1 MDALLGDELYH
12 SLDTENGIHWKKVSI
27 EEKSQN
33 LPSGCKPLSEFVK
46 GSDVL
51 SERLNQTGL
60 VNQSDGEELSS
71 KLTYGQR
78 IVSKE
83 GDLWRWDGLIV
94 SAGAP
99 GSAAERL
106 GQRNR
111 LIEIYEEIKRFENNF
126 AKKCKIRKDR
136 LNKILSDLRLS
147 YEKLQLN
154 KKNE

>member
-1 MDALLGDELYH
+1 MLMQLILLLKTLKLIPGFEKALDALLGDELYH
-12 SLDTENGIHWKKVSI
+12 SLDTENDIHWKKLSI
-27 EEKSQN
+27 KERSQS
-33 LPSGCKPLSEFVK
+33 LPSGCKPLSEFVH

-51 SERLNQTGL
+51 SERLTKLAL
-60 VNQSDGEELSS
+60 VNKSDGEALFS

-83 GDLWRWDGLIV
+83 GDLWRWDGLVV

-111 LIEIYEEIKRFENNF
+111 LIEIYEEIKGFENNSGN
-126 AKKCKIRKDR
+126 IE
-136 LNKILSDLRLS
+136 L
-147 YEKLQLN
+147 
-154 KKNE
+154 